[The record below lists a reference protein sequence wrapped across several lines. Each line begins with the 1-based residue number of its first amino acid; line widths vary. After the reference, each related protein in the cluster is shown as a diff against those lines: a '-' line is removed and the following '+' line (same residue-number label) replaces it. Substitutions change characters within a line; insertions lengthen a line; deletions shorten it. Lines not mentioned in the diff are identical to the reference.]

1 MKVKPTEDATRLLKP
16 WRPYNFRVLVDL
28 GKLILSITDNSTFYP
43 QMAHLEVVVP
53 PEIVD
58 NATSGETTVEEGN
71 SVTLTCKARGFPVP
85 VVSWKREENAK
96 IVLRDQ
102 GNKKGQWECVTAEG
116 RESSRVLDTVSTILV
131 CPTSPVKKTVKWT
144 AKQVKTELLVLG

>member
-28 GKLILSITDNSTFYP
+28 GKLVLSIIDNSTFYL

-102 GNKKGQWECVTAEG
+102 GNKKG
-116 RESSRVLDTVSTILV
+116 
-131 CPTSPVKKTVKWT
+131 
-144 AKQVKTELLVLG
+144 

>member
-1 MKVKPTEDATRLLKP
+1 
-16 WRPYNFRVLVDL
+16 
-28 GKLILSITDNSTFYP
+28 
-43 QMAHLEVVVP
+43 MAHLEVVVP

-85 VVSWKREENAK
+85 VVSWKREGNAK

-102 GNKKGQWECVTAEG
+102 GNKKGQ
-116 RESSRVLDTVSTILV
+116 
-131 CPTSPVKKTVKWT
+131 
-144 AKQVKTELLVLG
+144 